1 MIFYLAKLIHLL
13 FVSYTVLLFLR
24 VMSFWVPMWQN
35 HQIVRFF
42 AFYTDPYLQIFR
54 RIIPPLGGIL
64 DLSPILAFLA
74 LQIAE
79 KILLWLLL
87 FFRN

>member
-13 FVSYTVLLFLR
+13 FISYTLLLFLR
-24 VMSFWVPMWQN
+24 VMSFWVPMWQG
-35 HQIVRFF
+35 HQIVRFL

-54 RIIPPLGGIL
+54 RMIPPLGGVL

-74 LQIAE
+74 LQILE
-79 KILLWLLL
+79 KILLWAL
-87 FFRN
+87 FSF